1 MKTISPPGYHHKF
14 SLSIYIY
21 IFIYVCIYICI
32 YTYIFIFIY
41 TYIYIY
47 IFKIKNISTSTKPID
62 NPDRG
67 AGGYNFF
74 TLEKSGQNK
83 AFPRKFCNMVLHP
96 LKVPRP

>member
-1 MKTISPPGYHHKF
+1 MSVYIFVYIHIYLYLYIH
-14 SLSIYIY
+14 IYI
-21 IFIYVCIYICI
+21 
-32 YTYIFIFIY
+32 
-41 TYIYIY
+41 YIYIY

-96 LKVPRP
+96 LKIPRP